1 MPEPDRIRVMRVIT
15 RMNIGGPAYHV
26 SILGSRLDPER
37 FDTLLVHG
45 SEGPGEAS
53 FADLARREG
62 CRVQVVEH
70 LQPKVRPLSDLR
82 ALRELTR
89 VVRRFRP
96 HVVHTHTAKAGMVG
110 RLAAVLAG
118 RPRPVLVHTYHGHV
132 LEGFFGP
139 VQSRFYREAE
149 RALARVSDCL
159 IGVSRATVD
168 DLIRLGVAPSA
179 RFRAIPLGLDLER
192 FERATTGDE
201 FRRDVGVQG
210 GELLLTSVGRLV
222 PTKRLEVLLRAFAR
236 LRAANAKVRLA
247 IVGDGECRPALERLT
262 AELGLR
268 DTVTFVGYMQ
278 DVTGVAAASDI
289 ATLSSNTE
297 GTPVALIEAAAAGR
311 PAVATAVGGVADIVL
326 DGSTGLLVPEGDDAA
341 LAAALG
347 KLVDDP
353 TLRSRMGAAA
363 REHVLGRYSSSRLV
377 RDIESLYDELL
388 SARVN
393 GRGSG
398 P

>member
-1 MPEPDRIRVMRVIT
+1 
-15 RMNIGGPAYHV
+15 
-26 SILGSRLDPER
+26 
-37 FDTLLVHG
+37 
-45 SEGPGEAS
+45 
-53 FADLARREG
+53 
-62 CRVQVVEH
+62 
-70 LQPKVRPLSDLR
+70 
-82 ALRELTR
+82 
-89 VVRRFRP
+89 
-96 HVVHTHTAKAGMVG
+96 
-110 RLAAVLAG
+110 
-118 RPRPVLVHTYHGHV
+118 
-132 LEGFFGP
+132 
-139 VQSRFYREAE
+139 
-149 RALARVSDCL
+149 
-159 IGVSRATVD
+159 
-168 DLIRLGVAPSA
+168 VAPSA

-236 LRAANAKVRLA
+236 LRAADTKVRLA

-262 AELGLR
+262 AQLGLR

-353 TLRSRMGAAA
+353 ALRSRMGAAA

-377 RDIESLYDELL
+377 RDVESLYDELL

-393 GRGSG
+393 GRN
-398 P
+398 